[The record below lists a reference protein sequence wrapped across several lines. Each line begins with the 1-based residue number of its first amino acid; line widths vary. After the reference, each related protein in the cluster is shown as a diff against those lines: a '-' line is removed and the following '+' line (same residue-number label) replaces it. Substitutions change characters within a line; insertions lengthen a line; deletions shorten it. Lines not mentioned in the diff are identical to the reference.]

1 MEVTRVLRCDVT
13 CQRGE
18 SAVLSV
24 STEQTC
30 VEAQCEKEMRRTM
43 AEAVS
48 WRAMSGRQEAVSG
61 ASRYLAVASDWT
73 APAQGLVSTTLTT
86 VK

>member
-1 MEVTRVLRCDVT
+1 MTSPVREGRA
-13 CQRGE
+13 
-18 SAVLSV
+18 AVLSV

-48 WRAMSGRQEAVSG
+48 WRAMSGRQEAVRG

>member
-1 MEVTRVLRCDVT
+1 MTSPVREGRA
-13 CQRGE
+13 
-18 SAVLSV
+18 AVLSV

-48 WRAMSGRQEAVSG
+48 WRAMSGRQEAVRG
-61 ASRYLAVASDWT
+61 ASRYLAVARDWM

-86 VK
+86 AK